1 MWLEYEF
8 VLLKIEQSYVWERER
23 GKKKD
28 CISILN
34 VHAASVNLNRVC
46 RQELMKTTKNI
57 FLGMSWIKFFSQK
70 QK

>member
-1 MWLEYEF
+1 MY
-8 VLLKIEQSYVWERER
+8 ERER
-23 GKKKD
+23 EKEKKD

-57 FLGMSWIKFFSQK
+57 FLGMS
-70 QK
+70 